1 MEAFKSVGSHLFGAF
16 TKSAITDIALQSE
29 EDKRWSNFNY
39 PPIIKLIH
47 YSTQGLQQ
55 PYLTIVRVLN
65 ANVYL
70 VVGIQLI
77 SLINCFAQVASDC
90 DKIHGIS
97 VLYAFLSKLFSR
109 VSFSIDVI
117 LWPMLAFF
125 VFYKGYYAICKG
137 PSHGTSLLLY
147 YIASGIMILLWF
159 VFTIIKSA
167 SFNGFTKLSVLK
179 NCNLIFPL
187 VLSVFEI
194 VMYYISIGLS
204 IFSLV

>member
-55 PYLTIVRVLN
+55 PYLTIVRVLH

-70 VVGIQLI
+70 VIGIELI

-97 VLYAFLSKLFSR
+97 VLYAFLSKLFLI
-109 VSFSIDVI
+109 FH
-117 LWPMLAFF
+117 
-125 VFYKGYYAICKG
+125 VFQM
-137 PSHGTSLLLY
+137 LY
-147 YIASGIMILLWF
+147 YSQCQRFSCSIKVIMQF
-159 VFTIIKSA
+159 VKDHRMQHLCCYT
-167 SFNGFTKLSVLK
+167 TQLR
-179 NCNLIFPL
+179 
-187 VLSVFEI
+187 E
-194 VMYYISIGLS
+194 
-204 IFSLV
+204 